1 MNFAV
6 GAPKWLAAISFA
18 VYSTIGASAAVADS
32 GEVGGEIFSC
42 ILQGVKPTDLGTT
55 QQDLFT
61 TQDSG
66 EFVMPRDGDIPDC
79 MGTPVGQD
87 PDNDDGPPP
96 GEELVGPP
104 EPINCGKNQQ
114 QAFLQGRQFVDEA
127 KQVLMH
133 ARQYIPEDCLTEIS
147 TATTIL
153 GQNMAGGAFG
163 ATRSNTGNSFSTRD
177 QALSFGL
184 APTENGTGDQV
195 VTVSSQSP
203 SMLGDMYLWIDV
215 SAFRAEATGARNYDA
230 NSLQFG
236 ADFAVSPNWVVGL
249 SLGVSDLGADFAG
262 GTTDGDALFLQ
273 PYVGYRSGP
282 WSADLSI
289 IVAQIDYN
297 TTVGGGGVAESD
309 MLAVNLQIAREMA
322 TANGAMLTP
331 SLSIQVGDEDYTG
344 ISGTLA
350 GSDGN
355 FGWTEVSLGARYGFA
370 LGGLNQAYI
379 GAYADYMSS
388 DSPTSALLT
397 TPFDVDGWSSR
408 VEFGGSMSLNDR
420 TTLSAGIQSG
430 GFGSDLTFNSG
441 NLELQIRF

>member
-6 GAPKWLAAISFA
+6 GAPKWVAAISFA
-18 VYSTIGASAAVADS
+18 VYFTIGASAAVAGGHLPQELYSCVEGNQVVEQPWSNDNMDLS
-32 GEVGGEIFSC
+32 GPTPPSDGIWPVDGIWPGG
-42 ILQGVKPTDLGTT
+42 GNV
-55 QQDLFT
+55 LFMSDET
-61 TQDSG
+61 
-66 EFVMPRDGDIPDC
+66 
-79 MGTPVGQD
+79 
-87 PDNDDGPPP
+87 GPPP
-96 GEELVGPP
+96 NGPVLPVGNILP
-104 EPINCGKNQQ
+104 
-114 QAFLQGRQFVDEA
+114 L
-127 KQVLMH
+127 
-133 ARQYIPEDCLTEIS
+133 DCLTELAAAS
-147 TATTIL
+147 TIL
-153 GQNMAGGAFG
+153 GQAMAGGAFG
-163 ATRSNTGNSFSTRD
+163 ATRSNTNNSFSTRD
-177 QALSFGL
+177 QAFSFGL

-203 SMLGDMYLWIDV
+203 AMFGDMYLWIDV

-230 NSLQFG
+230 NSFQFG

-249 SLGVSDLGADFAG
+249 SMGVSDLGADFAG

-297 TTVGGGGVAESD
+297 TTTGSGGAAPLIGESD

-322 TANGAMLTP
+322 MANGAMLTP
-331 SLSIQVGDEDYTG
+331 SLSIEVGDEDY
-344 ISGTLA
+344 SGTSV
-350 GSDGN
+350 GSPVADTN
-355 FGWTEVSLGARYGFA
+355 FGWTEVSFGARYGFA
-370 LGGLNQAYI
+370 LGGLNQAYV

-397 TPFDVDGWSSR
+397 TPFNIDGWSGR

-430 GFGSDLTFNSG
+430 GFGSDLTSYSG
-441 NLELQIRF
+441 NLELEIRF